1 MVESEVVEWGLG
13 RRGGRGGA
21 VYADGIFHER
31 SANTKGSALALQL
44 LGTNRYVN
52 ASDDSSTQNAKPP
65 IHDPL
70 AEAMRDLELD
80 PSSLQRFCARSY
92 ARVPVPDSQEI
103 AI

>member
-1 MVESEVVEWGLG
+1 MGIREKGGDWG
-13 RRGGRGGA
+13 R
-21 VYADGIFHER
+21 VYADSIFHER

>member
-1 MVESEVVEWGLG
+1 MVEWGLG
-13 RRGGRGGA
+13 RRGGRGGG
-21 VYADGIFHER
+21 VYADGIVHER